1 MAELTQRKSAAIGS
15 TSDTN
20 GNSNNTK
27 GDGTLS
33 SSSTNNN
40 DKGHRNGSSNGTTS
54 VNDSSKTSVTTN
66 NTTTTTATTVP
77 TAANSKGKSLKER
90 SAIPVSFYITFGT
103 ILGLQYFGGVYDD
116 TATLR
121 SWYMSLYESILTLI
135 QLVRYSQTI
144 LLSPPSSSAST
155 TTWREF
161 GFVATLWGVVILP
174 LVYVFFI
181 APFRAGFWTGR
192 KSRRH
197 VFHRYMGLCYLL
209 HYVLAWIEFFTNP
222 TSSKTSYLCH
232 IIAVMGKVF
241 ILIEVCFVWLLHH
254 FIAYFYGFT
263 NQCEINC
270 FSFSF
275 TFIRC
280 LTRFVGLLFIQG
292 LTRIE

>member
-1 MAELTQRKSAAIGS
+1 MAGLTQRKSAAIGS

-40 DKGHRNGSSNGTTS
+40 DKDHRNGSSNGNHSMYTNGTTS

-66 NTTTTTATTVP
+66 SSTTTATNVP

-103 ILGLQYFGGVYDD
+103 ILGLQYFGGLYDD

-121 SWYMSLYESILTLI
+121 SWYTSLYESILTLI

-144 LLSPPSSSAST
+144 LLSSSSSAST

-241 ILIEVCFVWLLHH
+241 ILIDVCFVWLLHH
-254 FIAYFYGFT
+254 FIAYF
-263 NQCEINC
+263 
-270 FSFSF
+270 
-275 TFIRC
+275 
-280 LTRFVGLLFIQG
+280 LRFY
-292 LTRIE
+292 